1 MPRSEVA
8 AQIEVIDST
17 LHGRCHCGA
26 TAKWTVS
33 LRLEGAQIKP
43 AVQSANL
50 CDQHAEQFG
59 ASNHLVFPPDDV
71 RVRHASK
78 G

>member
-8 AQIEVIDST
+8 SQIEVIDST

-26 TAKWTVS
+26 AAKWTVS

-43 AVQSANL
+43 AFQRADL
-50 CDQHAEQFG
+50 CGQHAEQF
-59 ASNHLVFPPDDV
+59 AVSNRLTFPPSDV

-78 G
+78 S